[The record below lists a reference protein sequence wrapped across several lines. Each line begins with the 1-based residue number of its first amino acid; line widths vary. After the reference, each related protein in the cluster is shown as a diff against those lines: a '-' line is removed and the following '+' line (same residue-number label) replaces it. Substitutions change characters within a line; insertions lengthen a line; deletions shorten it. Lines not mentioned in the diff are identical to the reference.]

1 MSYEQ
6 FYIPVGPVK
15 KAICLQHL
23 KKQSENRIKSI
34 QNQILKIKS

>member
-15 KAICLQHL
+15 KAICLQYL
-23 KKQSENRIKSI
+23 K
-34 QNQILKIKS
+34 